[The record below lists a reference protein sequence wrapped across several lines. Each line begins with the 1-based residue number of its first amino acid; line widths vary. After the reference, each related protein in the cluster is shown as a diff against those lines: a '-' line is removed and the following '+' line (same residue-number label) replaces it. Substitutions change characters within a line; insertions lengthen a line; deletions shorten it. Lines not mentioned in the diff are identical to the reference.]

1 LQVCNELQGAK
12 LIGKDKRRTPGTFEH
27 SLLAGH
33 AAAIA
38 PVGANGEVAY
48 AAAMKPWGLTRRDR
62 APVMRWTVRFKELFK
77 WREKNAD
84 VRGFFDGPRA
94 RAAAPRPSGAGAAAP
109 CASTSLQPD
118 DVKQANRL
126 LNEVQGAKL
135 IDDLKKTDA
144 DVRDFFDGP
153 RARADPRPSGA
164 GAAAPC
170 ASTSLQPDDVK
181 QANRLLNE
189 LQGAKLIGKDKR
201 RTPGT
206 FEHSLLA
213 GHAAAIAPVG
223 ANGEVAYAAAMKQR
237 GIEQQHTY
245 AVWSW
250 IVRGANKTETVC
262 LTVAAQTAPPRLLL
276 THNST
281 TGTARDG
288 SELVVC

>member
-1 LQVCNELQGAK
+1 
-12 LIGKDKRRTPGTFEH
+12 
-27 SLLAGH
+27 
-33 AAAIA
+33 
-38 PVGANGEVAY
+38 VAY

-94 RAAAPRPSGAGAAAP
+94 RAAA
-109 CASTSLQPD
+109 
-118 DVKQANRL
+118 
-126 LNEVQGAKL
+126 
-135 IDDLKKTDA
+135 
-144 DVRDFFDGP
+144 
-153 RARADPRPSGA
+153 PRPSGA

>member
-1 LQVCNELQGAK
+1 MAARMDGCLQGGQKAAECDGARRPYPRAKCSEAWSWAVRDALANRLINELQGAK
-12 LIGKDKRRTPGTFEH
+12 LIRNDKRRAPGTFERF
-27 SLLAGH
+27 LLAGH

-94 RAAAPRPSGAGAAAP
+94 RAAA
-109 CASTSLQPD
+109 
-118 DVKQANRL
+118 
-126 LNEVQGAKL
+126 
-135 IDDLKKTDA
+135 
-144 DVRDFFDGP
+144 
-153 RARADPRPSGA
+153 PRPSGA